1 MRRGYH
7 HTGCN
12 YQNRRRRRSNE
23 QVQRSALC
31 HGDWFRPGCWYP
43 GLYYLGVINQSGVE
57 CDSWLN
63 PPQNA
68 KPRSALGSPP
78 PVSAKLNWCWISRSR
93 KCWRGTA
100 PPGAW
105 SRSYEMVRYI
115 ALLIRQ
121 DDARVRGRIK
131 SISRK
136 RCGKCGERVP
146 VNSCPCNG
154 DSQCWVTK
162 GWHETKLIV

>member
-1 MRRGYH
+1 MNK
-7 HTGCN
+7 CN
-12 YQNRRRRRSNE
+12 ALLYAMVIGFGLAAGIRVYIAWESLINLAVAKSPAERKAAQRARQSAAGERKIELVLDKQE
-23 QVQRSALC
+23 QEMLARNCAAR
-31 HGDWFRPGCWYP
+31 RPGRDP
-43 GLYYLGVINQSGVE
+43 
-57 CDSWLN
+57 
-63 PPQNA
+63 
-68 KPRSALGSPP
+68 
-78 PVSAKLNWCWISRSR
+78 
-93 KCWRGTA
+93 
-100 PPGAW
+100 
-105 SRSYEMVRYI
+105 YEMAEYI

-136 RCGKCGERVP
+136 LCGKCGERVP